1 VSTASAAVLD
11 AGEGNQILEQVTQ
24 ELARLKKAA

>member
-1 VSTASAAVLD
+1 VD
-11 AGEGNQILEQVTQ
+11 AGEGSQILDQVTQ